1 MPPPGPPTKPLN
13 LDPSHPL
20 AHLSARELGIFKD
33 HLESTFASRRNS
45 PSYDPFGPA
54 TDDEEESTSKDDTT
68 KQDKMVSNKSLI
80 FKEIPTGFPE
90 PGKHL
95 VLEDRPVDIEN
106 PDLGEEG
113 ILIKIHYVSF
123 DPYQRGRMRDPS
135 IQSYSPAFPLNE
147 PITNNTISK
156 VIKSNSPRFKEG
168 DVVSGMANTAEY
180 QIISGKEALSQ
191 IRPLNNP
198 HNLPAHYF
206 LGVLG
211 MPGLTAYSSLYEI
224 GKPKKGEIIFVTAA
238 SGAVGQLVGQI
249 ALHEGLT
256 VIGSAGSD
264 DKVAYLK
271 DKLKFTHAFNYK
283 TTNLEDFMKKV
294 APDGIDIYY
303 DNVGGPTSQW
313 ALQNMKLHGRYI
325 ICGAIS
331 QYNLPPKEQTKLN
344 INELWLLQRRITIR
358 GFIVGDAE
366 LGPKHYKDHQERVG
380 QWLKEGSFIYT
391 DHVTEGI
398 DNAAQGL
405 LDIFH
410 GKNFGKAWL
419 KIADL

>member
-1 MPPPGPPTKPLN
+1 
-13 LDPSHPL
+13 
-20 AHLSARELGIFKD
+20 
-33 HLESTFASRRNS
+33 
-45 PSYDPFGPA
+45 
-54 TDDEEESTSKDDTT
+54 
-68 KQDKMVSNKSLI
+68 MVQNKSLI
-80 FKEIPTGFPE
+80 FKEIPEGFPE

-95 VLEDRPVDIEN
+95 VLEDRPIDIEN

-123 DPYQRGRMRDPS
+123 DPYQRGRMRDAK

-168 DVVSGMANTAEY
+168 DVVTGMANTAEY

-198 HNLPAHYF
+198 HNLPEHYF

-224 GKPKKGEIIFVTAA
+224 GKPKKGETIFITAA

-256 VIGSAGSD
+256 VIGSAGTD
-264 DKVAYLK
+264 EKVQYLK
-271 DKLKFTHAFNYK
+271 EKLKFTHAFNYK
-283 TTNLEDFMKKV
+283 KTKVEEFMKEV

-313 ALQNMKLHGRYI
+313 ALENMKLHGRFI

-331 QYNLPPKEQTKLN
+331 QYNLPPKEQTKFS
-344 INELWLLQRRITIR
+344 INELWLLQRRITMR
-358 GFIVGDAE
+358 GFIVGDEE

-380 QWLKEGSFIYT
+380 KWLKEGSFIYT

-419 KIADL
+419 KVADL